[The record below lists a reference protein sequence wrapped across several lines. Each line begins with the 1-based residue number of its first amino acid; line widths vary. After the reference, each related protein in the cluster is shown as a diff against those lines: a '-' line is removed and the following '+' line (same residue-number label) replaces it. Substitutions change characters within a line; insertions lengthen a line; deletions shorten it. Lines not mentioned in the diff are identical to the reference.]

1 MFFPTQSKLWYA
13 TPQLPGRL
21 LHVLYWTS
29 SPQHNIAILSESGSL
44 STNIK
49 AGWNKKRDK
58 QRKPKNHNYVC
69 IRLYRN
75 KASFKNSC
83 AAYEITE
90 LRICSVLSCIFY
102 RSQNKQQRHFMAF
115 LSHSRTAQALQLP
128 ISFSLP
134 YLPAA
139 RLCYLLF
146 TLSEK
151 NRSSPLTVWHLRTFV
166 ALDFPLCPEPNYFL
180 LCLKDTPNSA
190 AFMTP
195 APLSRPGPCRAVSQ
209 INHTA
214 VYINW

>member
-1 MFFPTQSKLWYA
+1 MTQ
-13 TPQLPGRL
+13 
-21 LHVLYWTS
+21 
-29 SPQHNIAILSESGSL
+29 E
-44 STNIK
+44 
-49 AGWNKKRDK
+49 KR

-75 KASFKNSC
+75 KAPFKNSC
-83 AAYEITE
+83 AAYQITE

-102 RSQNKQQRHFMAF
+102 RSQNKQHRHFMAF
-115 LSHSRTAQALQLP
+115 FFAFTHCSSFTASYFFLFLCH
-128 ISFSLP
+128 SLP

-166 ALDFPLCPEPNYFL
+166 ALDFLLCPEPNYFL

-195 APLSRPGPCRAVSQ
+195 APLSRPGQGGLTNKSYGCVYQFVTRALGSFGPLFRTPLKPSNFQ
-209 INHTA
+209 LMQRSTFRFRLCLYQLYRFNNA
-214 VYINW
+214 